1 VIISAGTRLWRACV
15 RVYPRRFRVEYGA
28 EMEALFRGRMIRA
41 SRAGSAPLLW
51 AMLTAFQ
58 DVLTGAVAE
67 RFPARRPAQG
77 DPMFSTRSGPTFRAF
92 AGWPM
97 DLKLGGRMLVKYPG
111 LTLVGGVAM
120 AFGICVGL
128 VIFQVL
134 GLFTNPTLPLS
145 EGPRLVEI
153 RNIDLAANDEEDK
166 ILHDFLQWQQSLRSV
181 TDIGAWR
188 NSSLNLVVAAGD
200 ARPVAVAEM
209 SASGFRVADGEPLM
223 GRVLVDADAQPA
235 APAVAVIGYDVWRTR
250 FGSDPNVIGR
260 DVQLG
265 TEHVTVVGVM
275 REGFQFPVSHDV
287 WLPLETALLDQRPR
301 SGPPITVFAL
311 LAPGETL
318 QTAQAELTTVGRRA
332 ATQFPATHE
341 HLEPHVRPYAM
352 MTSPAG
358 DPDGM
363 LILYSVYFFA
373 VLLLTLICGNVGLL
387 LFARAASREGD
398 LVVRT
403 ALGASRARIVA
414 QMFAEALVLGGVSAV
429 VGVTA
434 AHFALSNW
442 ALPFLEMNAPGG
454 RLPFWFDLSLSPRT
468 FGAAIV
474 LTVAGA
480 AIVGIVPAM
489 KITRRMGHRLKQAT
503 AGSGGLQFGGV
514 WTVVIVAQVAATVIF
529 PAAVYWEQSQ
539 LRRVEDFD
547 PGFATEQYLTVQI
560 ARDAPVET
568 GVTGDASAPARN
580 TRIAATL
587 DELRQRVAAQP
598 GVLGV
603 TFAQDLP
610 STHHPGK
617 LIEMGYDLSH
627 GASAKSDLG
636 LSTGASA
643 KVDLP
648 LRVATIAA
656 VDPSY
661 FDVLGAPILAGRGFT
676 GADAVP
682 GARVAIVDQGF
693 VDQVLEGRNAVGQ
706 QVRFRFPGPPERP
719 WAPGKRDDP
728 AGPGEWYE
736 VIGVVRELGVGTP
749 LLPGRAAGFYLPVAP
764 DRFDQ
769 LHMMVHGRGG
779 DPLTLV
785 PQVRAAAAA
794 VDPSLQLV
802 NVQRGNELN
811 DDVVWVM
818 GLWVRTT
825 VVLSGVALILSLAG
839 IYAVLSFTVAR
850 RTREIGVRV
859 ALGASRRGVIVATFR
874 RPLLQVTGGIVVGTG
889 IVLGAASL
897 IKYTEFPGSE
907 TDLTLQGMAM
917 ILGYGIV
924 MLGVCMLGCVVP
936 TRRALK
942 IEPTIALRTE

>member
-1 VIISAGTRLWRACV
+1 MIISAATRLWRVCV
-15 RVYPRRFRVEYGA
+15 RLYPRRFRVEYGS
-28 EMEALFRGRMIRA
+28 EMDALFRGRMIRA
-41 SRAGSAPLLW
+41 SRAGLAPLMW
-51 AMLTAFQ
+51 ALLTAFQ
-58 DVLTGAVAE
+58 DVLAGAVAE
-67 RFPARRPAQG
+67 RFPARRTAQG
-77 DPMFSTRSGPTFRAF
+77 DPMFSTRSVRGFRAF

-111 LTLVGGVAM
+111 LTIVGGLAM
-120 AFGICVGL
+120 AFAIWVGL
-128 VIFQVL
+128 VIFQVV
-134 GLFTNPTLPLS
+134 GLFTHPALPLS
-145 EGPRLVEI
+145 EGARLVEI
-153 RNIDLAANDEEDK
+153 RNIDLAANDEEGK
-166 ILHDFLQWQQSLRSV
+166 ILHDFLQLQQSLRSV
-181 TDIGAWR
+181 TEIGAWR
-188 NSSLNLVVAAGD
+188 NSSRNLVVAAGD

-209 SASGFRVADGEPLM
+209 SASGFRVADSEPLM
-223 GRVLVDADAQPA
+223 GRVLVDADAEPA
-235 APAVAVIGYDVWRTR
+235 APPVAVIGHEVWRTR
-250 FGSDPNVIGR
+250 FGSDPDVIGR

-275 REGFQFPVSHDV
+275 PEGFEFPVSHDV

-301 SGPPITVFAL
+301 SGPSITVFAL
-311 LAPGETL
+311 LAPGETM
-318 QTAQAELTTVGRRA
+318 QTAQAELTTVGRRL

-341 HLEPHVRPYAM
+341 HLEPRVRPYAM
-352 MTSPAG
+352 MSSPAG

-363 LILYSVYFFA
+363 LILYSVYSFG

-414 QMFAEALVLGGVSAV
+414 QMFAEALVLGGVASV

-434 AHFALSNW
+434 AHFTLNNW

-454 RLPFWFDLSLSPRT
+454 RLPFWFDLSLSARS
-468 FGAAIV
+468 FVAAIL

-539 LRRVEDFD
+539 LRRVENFD
-547 PGFATEQYLTVQI
+547 PGFASEQYLAVQI
-560 ARDAPVET
+560 AR
-568 GVTGDASAPARN
+568 SAPIEAGGSADTSPLAGN
-580 TRIAATL
+580 TRMAATL

-598 GVLGV
+598 GVAGV
-603 TFAQDLP
+603 TFTERVPTTGRPQKA
-610 STHHPGK
+610 
-617 LIEMGYDLSH
+617 IEMGD
-627 GASAKSDLG
+627 DLG
-636 LSTGASA
+636 LSTEPSAKMEQPGVASA
-643 KVDLP
+643 TVEP
-648 LRVATIAA
+648 PFRRAAVTA

-661 FDVLGAPILAGRGFT
+661 FEVLGAPILAGRGFT
-676 GADAVP
+676 AADAFS
-682 GARVAIVDQGF
+682 GTRVAIVDQSF
-693 VDQVLEGRNAVGQ
+693 VDQVLRGRNAVGE
-706 QVRFRFPGPPERP
+706 QVRFRYPGPPSRP
-719 WAPGKRDDP
+719 WGVGNSAE
-728 AGPGEWYE
+728 ATGPGEWYE
-736 VIGVVRELGVGTP
+736 VIGVVRELGAGAPTQ
-749 LLPGRAAGFYLPVAP
+749 PGRAAGFYVPATP
-764 DRFDQ
+764 DQFDEVH
-769 LHMMVHGRGG
+769 LMVHVRGG

-794 VDPSLQLV
+794 IDPSLQLV
-802 NVQRGNELN
+802 NVQRGNEVN
-811 DDVVWVM
+811 DDIAWVM

-825 VVLSGVALILSLAG
+825 IVLSSVALILSLAG

-859 ALGASRRGVIVATFR
+859 ALGATRRGVIVATFR
-874 RPLLQVTGGIVVGTG
+874 RPLLQVAIGIVVGTG
-889 IVLGAASL
+889 IVFTAASL

-907 TDLTLQGMAM
+907 TDLTLQGMAV
-917 ILGYGIV
+917 ILAYGIV
-924 MLGVCMLGCVVP
+924 MLGVCLLGCVVP
-936 TRRALK
+936 TRRALN